1 MIVQALSR
9 LAPEQRAVIV
19 LRHLLEYTP
28 GEIAE
33 LLELPRG
40 TVNSRLRRGLDE
52 PRRPAGAGAVS
63 ERELRRALASL
74 RVPGEEQAETRT
86 WSVVAAG
93 YAGSRADAEPR
104 PRRGLPL
111 RAVAVVAGVAAVTAA
126 VLTAPG
132 QAVLDSVREAI
143 GVEHAQPALFSLP
156 ASGSLLV
163 ASPETGTWL
172 VRPDGSKRRLG
183 DYREASWSPFGRFVV
198 AARTDE
204 LVALEPNGRVRW
216 SLARPGLRFP
226 RWGGSR
232 TDTRIAY
239 LSGPRLQWSPAM
251 EAAMRTPRFPGVA
264 AVPPAWQ
271 PARSGKPFMLAY
283 ADGRGRIHGYEP
295 DGRRE
300 SFQTRPAPIPSK
312 LEWSSDG
319 RLLLAVSPHA
329 LRVYDAAGRLV
340 ARDDPS
346 DATRDVDATFLPAG
360 GDVAVLRAH
369 GAQSDV
375 FVLRTGRLL
384 FRTTGR
390 LTQVVASPDG
400 RWLLAGWPAADQWLF
415 IRTTGARRVT
425 ASANVAGQFGGFP
438 RVDGWCCA

>member
-1 MIVQALSR
+1 M
-9 LAPEQRAVIV
+9 
-19 LRHLLEYTP
+19 
-28 GEIAE
+28 
-33 LLELPRG
+33 
-40 TVNSRLRRGLDE
+40 
-52 PRRPAGAGAVS
+52 S
-63 ERELRRALASL
+63 ERQLRRALASL
-74 RVPGEEQAETRT
+74 RVPGEEQAEART

-93 YAGSRADAEPR
+93 YAASRADAEPR
-104 PRRGLPL
+104 PRRRLPL
-111 RAVAVVAGVAAVTAA
+111 RAVAVVASVAAVTAA

-198 AARTDE
+198 AARTNE

-239 LSGPRLQWSPAM
+239 LAGPRLHVVAGDASGDAD
-251 EAAMRTPRFPGVA
+251 TGLPGVA

-271 PARSGKPFMLAY
+271 PARTGKPFMLAY
-283 ADGRGRIHGYEP
+283 ADDRGRIHGYEP

-329 LRVYDAAGRLV
+329 LRVYDVAGRAGR
-340 ARDDPS
+340 ARRS
-346 DATRDVDATFLPAG
+346 IRRDARRRRNLPARRRRRG
-360 GDVAVLRAH
+360 GPARPRRAERCLRVADRAAALPDYRSAHAGGRVPGRALAPRRLARRRPMVVHSHDRRAASHGERQRRRTVRRFPEGRRLVLRLVSALAPAGQRTGLLHPIRELSLVELLVLVDVEVAH
-369 GAQSDV
+369 V
-375 FVLRTGRLL
+375 VVLR
-384 FRTTGR
+384 
-390 LTQVVASPDG
+390 
-400 RWLLAGWPAADQWLF
+400 LAGRK
-415 IRTTGARRVT
+415 RT
-425 ASANVAGQFGGFP
+425 Q
-438 RVDGWCCA
+438 

>member
-1 MIVQALSR
+1 M
-9 LAPEQRAVIV
+9 
-19 LRHLLEYTP
+19 
-28 GEIAE
+28 
-33 LLELPRG
+33 
-40 TVNSRLRRGLDE
+40 
-52 PRRPAGAGAVS
+52 S
-63 ERELRRALASL
+63 ERQLRRALASL
-74 RVPGEEQAETRT
+74 RVPGEEQAEART

-93 YAGSRADAEPR
+93 YAASRADAEPR
-104 PRRGLPL
+104 ARRKLPV
-111 RAVAVVAGVAAVTAA
+111 RAVVVVATLAAVTAA

-156 ASGSLLV
+156 ADGSLLV
-163 ASPETGTWL
+163 ASPGAGAWL

-198 AARTDE
+198 AARTNE
-204 LVALEPNGRVRW
+204 LVALEPSGKVRW
-216 SLARPGLRFP
+216 SLARRGPRFP

-239 LSGPRLQWSPAM
+239 LTGSRLHVVAGDASGDMDTGL
-251 EAAMRTPRFPGVA
+251 PGVA
-264 AVPPAWQ
+264 AVAPAWQ
-271 PARSGKPFMLAY
+271 PARSGKPFRLAY
-283 ADGRGRIHGYEP
+283 ADDRGRIHAYEP
-295 DGRRE
+295 DRRRE
-300 SFQTRPAPIPSK
+300 SFQTALAPIPHK

-346 DATRDVDATFLPAG
+346 DATRDVDATFLPG
-360 GDVAVLRAH
+360 SGDVAVVRAH

-415 IRTTGARRVT
+415 LRTTGARRVT
-425 ASANVAGQFGGFP
+425 ASANVAAQFGGFP